1 MGKQCAENVYDMNDC
16 PEFPYLCDI
25 PTYLRTNRRQME
37 QPTDQQ
43 TDMRVRRKVLLMY
56 NNAQGLCR
64 ICEKKFAW
72 NVQRFC
78 GEIHGCTQRSVQG
91 MYKER
96 AKNVHEINYR
106 ARMCRICAK
115 SVHGMCNGAKGPFK
129 NL

>member
-1 MGKQCAENVYDMNDC
+1 MNDC
-16 PEFPYLCDI
+16 SEFPCLFDI

-78 GEIHGCTQRSVQG
+78 GEIHGCTQRSVQE

-96 AKNVHEINYR
+96 AKNVHEIII
-106 ARMCRICAK
+106 AQGCAEYVQK
-115 SVHGMCNGAKGPFK
+115 VCTECAMVQRGLLKIFRPSTVI
-129 NL
+129 